1 MLHGY
6 YYCYQKSKRENVL
19 ELLMYGWW
27 WCICFLNNQFVLV
40 VVHPHIVCGHHS
52 MPCGHYPTLFAATNH
67 TTLVGSRSK
76 RSNFPPPSTLYNHV
90 GHFQVMRSQNAAL
103 CTAYA
108 YKLFMLLLIDS
119 LQEYTSMQGW
129 HLLSRPI
136 VISR

>member
-27 WCICFLNNQFVLV
+27 WCIFLKNNQFVLV
-40 VVHPHIVCGHHS
+40 VVLPHIVCGHHS

-67 TTLVGSRSK
+67 TILVGSRSK
-76 RSNFPPPSTLYNHV
+76 RSNFPPLSTLYNHV
-90 GHFQVMRSQNAAL
+90 GHFQVMRSQNATL

-108 YKLFMLLLIDS
+108 HKLFMFLLIDS
-119 LQEYTSMQGW
+119 LQVYTSMQGW
-129 HLLSRPI
+129 HLISRPI